1 MMKHIL
7 IPTDFSETA
16 NNAVQY
22 ALELS
27 LLTGAACTLVHAYEM
42 PYDFA
47 SQMENRIVAIEKN
60 ARKKLQEYVEQ
71 LKQDARYQS
80 IRFHLFVEEGTP
92 AGVVEDLSEEAE
104 ADLVVIGLNK
114 HSGWENFLSGNT
126 GAEVVERSRVPVLAV
141 PAGMAYTKPR
151 EIVYAAAYREED
163 VENLE
168 ELSVFARLFDARLR
182 VIHIAEKNT
191 AEEKHRFR
199 GFSEEVKDTLSY
211 PHVVQELH
219 IADDVEEGIQKA
231 AGTEGAIIS
240 MAHYHKPFFKD
251 LFSKSHTEEMAK
263 EARVPLLVLYE
274 EEE

>member
-71 LKQDARYQS
+71 LKQDTRYQS

-92 AGVVEDLSEEAE
+92 AGVVEDLSEEAK
-104 ADLVVIGLNK
+104 ADLVVIGLSK

-141 PAGMAYTKPR
+141 PDGMPYTKPR

-168 ELSVFARLFDARLR
+168 ELSIFAKLFDARLR
-182 VIHIAEKNT
+182 VIHIAEENT

-240 MAHYHKPFFKD
+240 MAHYHKPFIKD

>member
-16 NNAVQY
+16 NDALHY

-27 LLTGAACTLVHAYEM
+27 LLSGADCTLVHAYEM

-60 ARKKLQEYVEQ
+60 ARKKLQEYAEQ

-80 IRFHLFVEEGTP
+80 IYFHLYVEEGPP
-92 AGVVEDLSEEAE
+92 ARVVENLSEEAK

-126 GAEVVERSRVPVLAV
+126 GAEMVERSRVPVLAV
-141 PAGMAYTKPR
+141 PAGMPFTKPK

-163 VENLE
+163 IGNLE
-168 ELSVFARLFDARLR
+168 ELSEFARLFDARLR
-182 VIHIAEKNT
+182 VIHIAKKNT
-191 AEEKHRFR
+191 ADEKHRFR

-211 PHVVQELH
+211 PNVVQELH
-219 IADDVEEGIQKA
+219 IAGDVEEGIQKA
-231 AGTEGAIIS
+231 AGTEGVLLS

-263 EARVPLLVLYE
+263 ETRVPLLVFYE
-274 EEE
+274 G